1 MSSTVKKQ
9 TKRLTKTPLKQT
21 KTLEQEAQEFL
32 SKSTDKDPPFSAGD
46 LYAGCALAGLIAS
59 GKYLRSEEIVEEAFS
74 YRDRM
79 LHQKKK
85 TDDT

>member
-1 MSSTVKKQ
+1 MATQSNKPR
-9 TKRLTKTPLKQT
+9 RLTAVPPKER

-32 SKSTDKDPPFSAGD
+32 QKSLEKNPQLTPGD
-46 LYAGCALAGLIAS
+46 IYAGCALAGLLAS

-79 LHQKKK
+79 LHHKKK
-85 TDDT
+85 TEG

>member
-1 MSSTVKKQ
+1 MDTTSKKPRRR
-9 TKRLTKTPLKQT
+9 TATPPKQT

-32 SKSTDKDPPFSAGD
+32 KKSIEKDPQHTSGD
-46 LYAGCALAGLIAS
+46 LYAGCALAGLLAS

-79 LHQKKK
+79 LQYKKK
-85 TDDT
+85 NDT

>member
-1 MSSTVKKQ
+1 MNTTSKKPR
-9 TKRLTKTPLKQT
+9 RLTATPPKEI

-32 SKSTDKDPPFSAGD
+32 KRSIEKDPQLTSGD
-46 LYAGCALAGLIAS
+46 LYAGCALAGLLAS

-79 LHQKKK
+79 LRHKKK
-85 TDDT
+85 TEG

>member
-1 MSSTVKKQ
+1 MSGTAKKQ
-9 TKRLTKTPLKQT
+9 TKRLTKTPPKQT

-32 SKSTDKDPPFSAGD
+32 NKSIEKDPQCLAGD

-59 GKYLRSEEIVEEAFS
+59 GKYLRSDEIVEEAFS

-79 LHQKKK
+79 LLYKKK